1 MGLPKSIQSNQGSN
15 CSSHIFQQV
24 MHELNI
30 KQFKP
35 IAYQVTLKRFHK
47 TLTNIMK
54 TLCLDS
60 HKDWDNGVRM
70 LLFSVRETFQ
80 ESLGF
85 SPFELFFWTLYGRS
99 LKNVDRQI
107 CENTVISILDYVECF
122 NYKLTSAC
130 EIEYDNLKQSQDK
143 MK

>member
-1 MGLPKSIQSNQGSN
+1 
-15 CSSHIFQQV
+15 

-85 SPFELFFWTLYGRS
+85 SPFELFFGHS
-99 LKNVDRQI
+99 MGGPLKMLIDKFVK
-107 CENTVISILDYVECF
+107 ILLLGYF
-122 NYKLTSAC
+122 
-130 EIEYDNLKQSQDK
+130 
-143 MK
+143 